1 MEAPEKLKAVKGL
14 MKELRHDMTEKMLAD
29 NILSYNVKW
38 HEKGNYKLEC
48 SETLLSQTLNK
59 ADSWIKQ

>member
-14 MKELRHDMTEKMLAD
+14 MKELRHDMTEKMPAD

-38 HEKGNYKLEC
+38 HEKGNYKLVQWNPSKPNLE
-48 SETLLSQTLNK
+48 
-59 ADSWIKQ
+59 